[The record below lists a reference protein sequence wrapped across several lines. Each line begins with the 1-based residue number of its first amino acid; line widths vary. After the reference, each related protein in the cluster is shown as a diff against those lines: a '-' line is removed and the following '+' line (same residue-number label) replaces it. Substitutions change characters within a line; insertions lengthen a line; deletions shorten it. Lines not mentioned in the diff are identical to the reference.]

1 MTRYEVA
8 LPDVFTSIRSEPYKS
23 LERWLS
29 SRSYAEEIGCYELV
43 RESVASDIAL
53 VLLPMFRSKE
63 VLQIALEVLKT
74 DKDIDNLGKICDL
87 YLSVLQEMEIEV
99 Q

>member
-1 MTRYEVA
+1 MTRYNVA
-8 LPDVFTSIRSEPYKS
+8 LPDVFTSIRSGPYRS

-29 SRSYAEEIGCYELV
+29 TRSYAEEIGCYDLA
-43 RESVASDIAL
+43 RESVASDIAF

-63 VLQIALEVLKT
+63 SLQMALEVLKT
-74 DKDIDNLGKICDL
+74 DDEIGNLDIICDL

-99 Q
+99 L